1 VTWKVTELNRNGGKT
16 VAKQKQSQAQSK
28 KIFFDK
34 ALLQFILIP
43 NRIYTKYQLSTWA
56 DPMQP

>member
-1 VTWKVTELNRNGGKT
+1 MMVRMCFF
-16 VAKQKQSQAQSK
+16 
-28 KIFFDK
+28 FFDK